1 MQGSRR
7 EEGPWAFAIAKEL
20 SIVGKGMIYAD
31 DPGDR
36 PAFVRRERRVSN
48 GMSGFELSRSEV
60 KTFQDET
67 GLTSFSTLA
76 MTRTRKLECW
86 ARTERIEFNWE
97 RIVSGEDSRRR
108 MTRFR

>member
-1 MQGSRR
+1 MASKYPRATIRAGMHGSRR
-7 EEGPWAFAIAKEL
+7 EEGPWALAIAKEL

-36 PAFVRRERRVSN
+36 PAGVSRERRDSN
-48 GMSGFELSRSEV
+48 GIRGFELSRSEV

-86 ARTERIEFNWE
+86 ARAERI
-97 RIVSGEDSRRR
+97 
-108 MTRFR
+108 